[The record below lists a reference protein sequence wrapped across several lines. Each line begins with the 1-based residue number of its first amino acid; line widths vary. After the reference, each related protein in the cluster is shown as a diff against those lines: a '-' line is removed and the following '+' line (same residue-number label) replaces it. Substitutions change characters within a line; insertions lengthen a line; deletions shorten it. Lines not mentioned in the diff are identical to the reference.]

1 MYVYYPKIM
10 IIIQNYYLVQ
20 FRMNRRCIKAFN
32 IRCTFYWTII
42 KQTHVKNCLNVSV
55 TDNIITDGN
64 LYRLDRLKTFLIL
77 LHSTITIQL
86 FCHIF
91 QPTFK
96 INWWLICWGILSILF
111 YSNTSQFLMLT
122 LLFFILLS
130 YSFCASHFCQI
141 LCSQLWKKRYMA
153 YIYIVLLFL

>member
-20 FRMNRRCIKAFN
+20 FRMNRRSMKAFN
-32 IRCTFYWTII
+32 I

-96 INWWLICWGILSILF
+96 INW
-111 YSNTSQFLMLT
+111 
-122 LLFFILLS
+122 
-130 YSFCASHFCQI
+130 
-141 LCSQLWKKRYMA
+141 
-153 YIYIVLLFL
+153 